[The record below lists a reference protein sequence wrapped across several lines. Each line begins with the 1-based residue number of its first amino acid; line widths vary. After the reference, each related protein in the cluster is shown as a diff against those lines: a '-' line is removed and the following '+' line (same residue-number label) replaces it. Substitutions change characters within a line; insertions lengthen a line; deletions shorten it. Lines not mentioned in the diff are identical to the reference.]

1 MDTTLT
7 HSNHRVTADTCQ
19 LQTPM
24 WMVIHGGVGSQRR
37 RWGFDVA
44 RLADDLVE
52 KYGWVMW
59 REGNEAHL
67 KHRSMMPN

>member
-1 MDTTLT
+1 
-7 HSNHRVTADTCQ
+7 
-19 LQTPM
+19 M